1 MQLRPQ
7 YAVPIRACTLSAVLV
22 LTAGLLDAQSSPDS
36 TRATAPA
43 PQARRFC
50 WQGQPLDRCRAF
62 ALFELT
68 TESHWIGS
76 KLDPAVT
83 RPGFGRSRWDDA
95 LASQFVGE
103 LGAMLNVGARTAV
116 GGTLTAGSIEPG
128 GKPVNVAGA
137 TARYRRWLT
146 PSISADAGAGIL
158 RMPVGIVVP
167 HGWGPVRKN
176 VLRPALVADARLG
189 FRDLVSATARLMVAT
204 DDQGRTHH
212 ALFIGSSTG
221 SKVTY
226 GITAVVAA
234 ALTCYILFGPR
245 GDKVTVQ

>member
-1 MQLRPQ
+1 M
-7 YAVPIRACTLSAVLV
+7 VLAAS
-22 LTAGLLDAQSSPDS
+22 LEAQSSPEN
-36 TRATAPA
+36 TRTTAPTR
-43 PQARRFC
+43 QAHRFC
-50 WQGQPLDRCRAF
+50 WQGRPLDRCRAF

-68 TESHWIGS
+68 IESHWIGS

-103 LGAMLNVGARTAV
+103 LGAMVNVGARTAV

-137 TARYRRWLT
+137 TVRYRRWLT
-146 PSISADAGAGIL
+146 PSVSADAGTGIL

-167 HGWGPVRKN
+167 GSVRKN

-189 FRDLVSATARLMVAT
+189 FRDLVSTTARFMVAA
-204 DDQGRTHH
+204 DGQGRTYR
-212 ALFIGSSTG
+212 ALFVGASTG
-221 SKVTY
+221 SKVTTV
-226 GITAVVAA
+226 ITAVVAT
-234 ALTCYILFGPR
+234 ALTYAILFGPR